1 MGFYSN
7 KTIAKV
13 TEPQEL
19 TLSGNP
25 NFITFESL
33 RNKTPDKKMELHIA
47 INRLADHDT
56 GMQLNLK
63 EELDETKHSFQSTL
77 NPAELN
83 TSTFLVASDKEGI
96 PDRSDI
102 TSTAQNLLVCLRN
115 NSFLRN
121 NFDIYINPMTSDGDS
136 VDEYQVD
143 NGSTIVIRAN
153 GFGAQYN
160 FTCELSYKD
169 SYDNSRSNPD
179 LVYDDIKISVL
190 SKGSSSDTIDQ
201 GLGNTRID
209 LDIYHDTQSLLGDD
223 NDKIC
228 DKGTFLTT
236 LSKSYFGQPVW
247 FELNA
252 LMNKKATYSTD
263 FFNAETNWVNTGTVS
278 SFRVVARKQSYG
290 NNQAFY
296 YSHPLYVV
304 NGYDALLT
312 ENNLKQQNSEDSSS
326 VMDFG
331 QDFTKNE
338 IIKVRP
344 LTTMY
349 SRTHIKGQE
358 QYFNFI
364 ADSFSDKVISSRDF
378 PSLALYYRLY
388 TQSGEYISEYT
399 SHRADLKNLNTVNTA
414 KLDLDRFLP
423 SVTSGGREFI
433 VGEVE
438 VFLCILHRDNNYN
451 QTRPQTIISTPLT
464 FNVFPEYLYT
474 LNNFVFLNR
483 LDGWDSINFS
493 GTASSEFKTT
503 ATSVFKTLK
512 PQYQRSSSIETIAN
526 RSIEEQ
532 KIVQSA
538 PMNYEGMEWLQ
549 QMGASCAVYEL
560 QSGRY
565 ILIDEMTLKYNKK
578 DDLFQAEMKYHY
590 TDSPQ

>member
-25 NFITFESL
+25 NFIIFESI
-33 RNKTPDKKMELHIA
+33 RNKTPDTKMELHIT
-47 INRLADHDT
+47 IDRLADHDT
-56 GMQLNLK
+56 GMQFNLK
-63 EELDETKHSFQSTL
+63 EELSDAKHSFQSTL

-83 TSTFLVASDKEGI
+83 TTTFLVASGKEGV

-121 NFDIYINPMTSDGDS
+121 NFDIYINPITSGGDS
-136 VDEYQVD
+136 ENEYQVD

-153 GFGAQYN
+153 GFGTQYN
-160 FTCELSYKD
+160 FTCELSYRD
-169 SYDNSRSNPD
+169 TYDNSRSNPD

-190 SKGSSSDTIDQ
+190 SKGSSSDTIDE

-209 LDIYHDTQSLLGDD
+209 LDIYHDTQSLLGDEK
-223 NDKIC
+223 DKIC

-252 LMNKKATYSTD
+252 LLNKKVAYSTD
-263 FFNAETNWVNTGTVS
+263 FFKAVTDWINTGTVS
-278 SFRVVARKQSYG
+278 SFRVVARKQSNG

-296 YSHPLYVV
+296 YSHPLYVL
-304 NGYDALLT
+304 NGYDALLS
-312 ENNLKQQNSEDSSS
+312 ENDLKQKDKEDTCL
-326 VMDFG
+326 VMDFT
-331 QDFTKNE
+331 QNFTQNE
-338 IIKVRP
+338 IVKVRP

-349 SRTHIKGQE
+349 NRTHIKGQE
-358 QYFNFI
+358 QYFSFV
-364 ADSFSDKVISSRDF
+364 ADSFSDKVIPSRDY
-378 PSLALYYRLY
+378 PSVALYYRLY
-388 TQSGEYISEYT
+388 TQSGEYISDYM
-399 SHRADLKNLNTVNTA
+399 SHKTALKNLNTINTA

-423 SVTSGGREFI
+423 SVPSGGREFI

-438 VFLCILHRDNNYN
+438 VFLCILHRDGNYN
-451 QTRPQTIISTPLT
+451 PTKPQTIISTPLS
-464 FNVFPEYLYT
+464 FKVFPEYLYT
-474 LNNFVFLNR
+474 LNDFAFLNR
-483 LDGWDSINFS
+483 LGGWDTVNFS
-493 GTASSEFKTT
+493 GTASTEFKTT
-503 ATSVFKTLK
+503 AASIFKTLK
-512 PQYQRSSSIETIAN
+512 PHYEKSSSIETVTN

-538 PMNYEGMEWLQ
+538 PMNYDGMEWLQ
-549 QMGASCAVYEL
+549 QMSASCAVYEL
-560 QSGRY
+560 RSGRY
-565 ILIDEMTLKYNKK
+565 ILIDDMTLKYNKK

-590 TDSPQ
+590 TDSPR